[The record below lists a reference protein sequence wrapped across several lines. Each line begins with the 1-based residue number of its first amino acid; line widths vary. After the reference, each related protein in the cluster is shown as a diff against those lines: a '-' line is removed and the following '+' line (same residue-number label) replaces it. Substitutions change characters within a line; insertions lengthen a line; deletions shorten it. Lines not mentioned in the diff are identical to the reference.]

1 MTMNRRDAE
10 TRRGIANCKLQ
21 IANWRFSIC
30 NLQFAMR
37 CSLVTSVALMCLIL
51 CPALSPADIDEEA
64 AVSSGAEALD
74 SWWDYPWYDD
84 ESDGIRRINLKAQ
97 RQAPVSNQTGSSS
110 WSWDLEWLGWV
121 LIVLVVLLVLW
132 MLLRVYWT
140 RSPRAGGADDAALV
154 GRPVSVDRL
163 EELPFQLDQP
173 VGDLLSEARRAA
185 EAGDYDRAI
194 VLLYS
199 HQLLELDKREAIRL
213 TKGKT
218 NRQYLRELRLCTG
231 LAPLLATSMVAFED
245 VFFGGH
251 TLDRERFEECWR
263 QAKQLLE
270 RSSLQEAA

>member
-1 MTMNRRDAE
+1 MNRRDTE
-10 TRRGIANCKLQ
+10 SGIANCKLQ
-21 IANWRFSIC
+21 IANLHFSIC
-30 NLQFAMR
+30 NLRCAMR
-37 CSLVTSVALMCLIL
+37 FSLVTWVSLICLIL
-51 CPALSPADIDEEA
+51 CPAPSRADIDEDA
-64 AVSSGAEALD
+64 AISAGAEALD

-84 ESDGIRRINLKAQ
+84 ESDGIRRIDLEAQ
-97 RQAPVSNQTGSSS
+97 RQAPVTNTQTGSSS

-140 RSPRAGGADDAALV
+140 RTPRSGGSDDAALV

-173 VGDLLSEARRAA
+173 AGDLLSESRRAA
-185 EAGDYDRAI
+185 EAADYDRAI

-218 NRQYLRELRLCTG
+218 NRQYLRELRLQAG

-251 TLDRERFEECWR
+251 SLGRARFEECWR
-263 QAKQLLE
+263 QAMQLLE
-270 RSSLQEAA
+270 RSSVQEAA